1 MKYMR
6 QFGIIMLVT
15 CIGEILKYLIP
26 LAIPSSIYGL
36 CLMMVLL
43 VTGIVKVYD
52 VKESGTFLI
61 EIMPL
66 MFIASGVGIVV
77 YWKQLKTMLI
87 PLIIITFV
95 STVLVMA
102 VSGKVTQYVIK
113 RRKKH
118 ESDDN

>member
-43 VTGIVKVYD
+43 VTGIVKVDD

-61 EIMPL
+61 EIMP
-66 MFIASGVGIVV
+66 
-77 YWKQLKTMLI
+77 WKQLKTMLI

>member
-43 VTGIVKVYD
+43 VTGIVKVDD
-52 VKESGTFLI
+52 VKSQELSNRNNAFN
-61 EIMPL
+61 
-66 MFIASGVGIVV
+66 V
-77 YWKQLKTMLI
+77 YCIGSRNSCLLKQLKTMLI
-87 PLIIITFV
+87 HL
-95 STVLVMA
+95 
-102 VSGKVTQYVIK
+102 
-113 RRKKH
+113 
-118 ESDDN
+118 

>member
-43 VTGIVKVYD
+43 VTGIVKVDD
-52 VKESGTFLI
+52 VK
-61 EIMPL
+61 
-66 MFIASGVGIVV
+66 
-77 YWKQLKTMLI
+77 LKTMLV

-102 VSGKVTQYVIK
+102 VSGKVTQYVIN

>member
-43 VTGIVKVYD
+43 VTGIVKVDD
-52 VKESGTFLI
+52 VKLF
-61 EIMPL
+61 
-66 MFIASGVGIVV
+66 
-77 YWKQLKTMLI
+77 
-87 PLIIITFV
+87 
-95 STVLVMA
+95 
-102 VSGKVTQYVIK
+102 
-113 RRKKH
+113 
-118 ESDDN
+118 

>member
-43 VTGIVKVYD
+43 VTGIVKVDD

-77 YWKQLKTMLI
+77 YWKQLKNHAY
-87 PLIIITFV
+87 
-95 STVLVMA
+95 STYNYYFCVNSPCNGCV
-102 VSGKVTQYVIK
+102 
-113 RRKKH
+113 RKSNPVCDK
-118 ESDDN
+118 EEKKT

>member
-43 VTGIVKVYD
+43 VTGIVKVDD

-87 PLIIITFV
+87 IITFV

-113 RRKKH
+113 RRKKY

>member
-43 VTGIVKVYD
+43 VTGI

>member
-1 MKYMR
+1 
-6 QFGIIMLVT
+6 MLVT

-43 VTGIVKVYD
+43 VTGI

-95 STVLVMA
+95 STVLVIA

>member
-1 MKYMR
+1 
-6 QFGIIMLVT
+6 MLVT

-43 VTGIVKVYD
+43 VTGIVK
-52 VKESGTFLI
+52 SGTFLI

>member
-43 VTGIVKVYD
+43 VTGIVKVDD
-52 VKESGTFLI
+52 VKE
-61 EIMPL
+61 
-66 MFIASGVGIVV
+66 
-77 YWKQLKTMLI
+77 
-87 PLIIITFV
+87 
-95 STVLVMA
+95 
-102 VSGKVTQYVIK
+102 
-113 RRKKH
+113 
-118 ESDDN
+118 